1 MPRILSQTLL
11 NGRHRRHQLG
21 TLSSA
26 FSPMT
31 SMSVSSN
38 DKRHAKNKNSPSSRN
53 VRMSHWPATV
63 TPPSTS
69 PCSSMTSTLLKEEE
83 SFSTRPPIT
92 KRRRVLSV
100 STTEDQHCDIG
111 ASEDWGH
118 FVDVEEEEEKI
129 VRHSRI
135 LSRGS
140 SFASVV
146 SESGGDFIS
155 GLSRVGF

>member
-1 MPRILSQTLL
+1 MPRILSHTLL
-11 NGRHRRHQLG
+11 NRRHRRHQLG

-31 SMSVSSN
+31 SMSVSS
-38 DKRHAKNKNSPSSRN
+38 DDERHENNNSPSSRN

-69 PCSSMTSTLLKEEE
+69 PSSSMTTSTLRNEE

-100 STTEDQHCDIG
+100 SATEDQDCDIG

-155 GLSRVGF
+155 GLSRVGC